1 MIKLAL
7 HYKVFAKQD
16 TASASSYAFE
26 KPVHLWH
33 TNGAGQPSA
42 VFIGKKEHTMKALG
56 FAAFSGMGKTT
67 LLEQLIAAL
76 RARGQRVSTVKH
88 AHHDVDI
95 DIPGKDSWRHRQA
108 GASEVLLVCDKRL
121 ALVREFEAEQELD
134 VHAMLAELR
143 SDVDWVLVEGFKHGN
158 LPKVEIWRAPDPVN
172 GKPAK
177 PLRFPDDPHV
187 VAVATDD
194 VSKLPVQP
202 PAHIT
207 VLDLNQPAHIA
218 DWMLANASRF
228 EYRGVNA

>member
-1 MIKLAL
+1 MLL
-7 HYKVFAKQD
+7 
-16 TASASSYAFE
+16 

-121 ALVREFEAEQELD
+121 ALVREFETEQEID
-134 VHAMLAELR
+134 VHAMLAELDSR
-143 SDVDWVLVEGFKHGN
+143 VDWVLVEGFKHGN
-158 LPKVEIWRAPDPVN
+158 LPKVEIWRAPDPAS
-172 GKPAK
+172 GKAAK
-177 PLRFPDDPHV
+177 PLRFPEDPHV
-187 VAVATDD
+187 VALATDD
-194 VSKLPVQP
+194 AAALPVQP
-202 PAHIT
+202 PAHIAL
-207 VLDLNQPAHIA
+207 LDLNQPAQIA

-228 EYRGVNA
+228 EYQGVNA

>member
-1 MIKLAL
+1 M
-7 HYKVFAKQD
+7 
-16 TASASSYAFE
+16 
-26 KPVHLWH
+26 
-33 TNGAGQPSA
+33 
-42 VFIGKKEHTMKALG
+42 MKALG

-121 ALVREFEAEQELD
+121 ALVREFETEQELD
-134 VHAMLAELR
+134 VHAMLAELDSR
-143 SDVDWVLVEGFKHGN
+143 VDWVLVEGFKHGN
-158 LPKVEIWRAPDPVN
+158 LPKVEIWRAPDPAS
-172 GKPAK
+172 GKAAK
-177 PLRFPDDPHV
+177 PLRFPEDPQV

-194 VSKLPVQP
+194 AAALPVQP
-202 PAHIT
+202 PTHIAL
-207 VLDLNQPAHIA
+207 LDLNQPAHIA

-228 EYRGVNA
+228 EYQGVNA